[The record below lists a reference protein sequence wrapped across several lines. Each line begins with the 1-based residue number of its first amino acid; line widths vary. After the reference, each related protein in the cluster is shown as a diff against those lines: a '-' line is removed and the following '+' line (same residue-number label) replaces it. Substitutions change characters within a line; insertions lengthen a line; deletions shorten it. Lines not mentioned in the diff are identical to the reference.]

1 MNMKNLVLGMA
12 LLSSASLFAA
22 PTKLI
27 VKLKPGVSAKSVSF
41 FSQKSVSQV
50 KDLNVSF
57 GSFYSVVA
65 DGMNQKSLDAL
76 SNDPNVEYAEY
87 SQTYTVTPI
96 MNKET
101 IQDAQYSD
109 QWGLKNTGRNS
120 GGWFNRG
127 KAGEDINAEGVWKLT
142 RGAKEVKIAVI
153 DTGVDYTHKDLAANM
168 WVNEAEKN
176 GQPGVDDDG
185 NGYIDDVHGYDFA
198 NDDGDPQDGHGH
210 GTHCAGNI
218 GALHNRNGIRG
229 VMNKVKMVGIKFL
242 SDSGRG
248 ETEHAIKSID
258 YAVKVGVNLM
268 SNSWGGGEFSQALMD
283 SIKAADAAGIV
294 FVAAAGN
301 SRADN
306 DARATYPA
314 NYEVDNVITVG
325 SHDGSGKRSSFSNY
339 GKKTVHVFAPGSNI
353 LSTVPGDRYRKMSGT
368 SMACPLAAGAIGLL
382 MAEFPNLTPLEI
394 RERVVATG
402 VKNGQ
407 IDNVTA
413 GGRMDAKRLLE
424 DTRN

>member
-1 MNMKNLVLGMA
+1 MKNLVLGMA

-185 NGYIDDVHGYDFA
+185 NGYVDDVHGYDFA

-229 VMNKVKMVGIKFL
+229 VMSKVKMVGIKFL

-325 SHDGSGKRSSFSNY
+325 SHDGAGKRSSFSNY